1 METIPRTLLRMLA
14 QKWKPADPDKR
25 EGAAFEH
32 IFAMDDRAADPSFYF
47 AREDSPP
54 LLDMLRFAE
63 VAGLLRD
70 RLLTPTTAT
79 IQTNHSGQR
88 IASTNEHA
96 AHAVYDFCQEVYA
109 AFHLQERLAKVEQ
122 QTTRT
127 RPSEPPYRPREA
139 PRTAAVQ
146 LP

>member
-1 METIPRTLLRMLA
+1 MEPTPRTLLRMLA

-47 AREDSPP
+47 AREGSP
-54 LLDMLRFAE
+54 LRDTLRFAE

-96 AHAVYDFCQEVYA
+96 AHAVY
-109 AFHLQERLAKVEQ
+109 
-122 QTTRT
+122 
-127 RPSEPPYRPREA
+127 
-139 PRTAAVQ
+139 
-146 LP
+146 